1 MGGGTWVPPPIP
13 VAEDLERME
22 GGPPGE
28 PVTGDPSAAPPAF
41 VPPPPEAT
49 GKDIIPV
56 YCSLLAAVVV
66 GLLAYVAFKW

>member
-1 MGGGTWVPPPIP
+1 MGGGTPPPPPPIP
-13 VAEDLERME
+13 IDEDLERA
-22 GGPPGE
+22 GGE
-28 PVTGDPSAAPPAF
+28 PVTGGPSPITPEF

>member
-1 MGGGTWVPPPIP
+1 MERTEG
-13 VAEDLERME
+13 DL
-22 GGPPGE
+22 PGE
-28 PVTGDPSAAPPAF
+28 LVTGVPSPTTLEF
-41 VPPPPEAT
+41 MPPPPEAT